1 MQQAQVLQIM
11 IKIKKTV
18 KLDEES
24 QKELNQIC
32 DECKEFNESVTQ
44 NLILFGFKICNIC
57 RNSKTIFP
65 V

>member
-1 MQQAQVLQIM
+1 M